1 MFTLPT
7 RFASVI
13 VTFATLFHQRT
24 WRYAQAL
31 LLGAILASGP
41 RTVASVLRV
50 LGLAQERRF
59 VNFHRVLSRAVWSSR
74 RASRL
79 VLALLLRRFVPT
91 GPILLGLDDTIER
104 RRGKCIRAKGIYR
117 DPVRSSDSH
126 FVKASGLR
134 WLSVMLLAP
143 IPWAHRV
150 WALPVLTA
158 LAPSARYHQERG
170 QRHKRLTDWAR
181 QLLRQVRRWLQ
192 ELAPERPLIVV
203 ADMSFAALEL
213 LAALAPEMTCI
224 TRLRLDAQL
233 YAPAPLRSP
242 GTPGRPRKK
251 GTRLPSLAAH
261 LVDPVTRWERVT
273 VPGWYGE
280 GPREIE
286 LATGTAA
293 WYHGGLPVLPIRWVL
308 IRDPLGRF
316 DSQALLATE
325 PALSAPE
332 IVQYFV
338 RRWQVEV
345 TFAEARRHLGLET
358 QRQWSDRA
366 IARTTPVLLA
376 LFSLVTLLANQLAPA
391 ERDYTRSAAWYP
403 KPQPTFSDA
412 LAAVRRHYWRHQ
424 HFRTSATHA
433 QMRKLPHALVAR
445 LIETVCYAA

>member
-1 MFTLPT
+1 MCTLPA

-13 VTFATLFHQRT
+13 VTFATLFRQRT

-31 LLGAILASGP
+31 LLGAILAPGS

-50 LGLAQERRF
+50 LGLAHERHF

-74 RASRL
+74 RASRRL
-79 VLALLLRRFVPT
+79 LALLLRRFVPT
-91 GPILLGLDDTIER
+91 GPILLGIDDTIER
-104 RRGKCIRAKGIYR
+104 RRGKRIRAKGIYR

-150 WALPVLTA
+150 WALPLLTA

-181 QLLRQVRRWLQ
+181 QLLRQVHRWLQ
-192 ELAPERPLIVV
+192 ELAPERPLLVV
-203 ADMSFAALEL
+203 ADASFAALEL
-213 LAALAPEMTCI
+213 LSALASEMTCI

-233 YAPAPLRSP
+233 YAPAPPRRP

-251 GTRLPSLAAH
+251 GARLPTLAAR
-261 LVDPVTRWERVT
+261 LADPATPWQRVT
-273 VPGWYGE
+273 VLGWYGE
-280 GPREIE
+280 GPRDIE
-286 LATGTAA
+286 LATGTAV
-293 WYHGGLPVLPIRWVL
+293 WYHSGLPVVPLRWVL
-308 IRDPLGRF
+308 LRDPLGRF
-316 DSQALLATE
+316 DPQALLATDPTLE
-325 PALSAPE
+325 PRA

-345 TFAEARRHLGLET
+345 TFAETRRHLGVET

-376 LFSLVTLLANQLAPA
+376 LFSLVTLLADQLPAA
-391 ERDYTRSAAWYP
+391 ERGAPRRAAWYP
-403 KPQPTFSDA
+403 KPVPTFSDA
-412 LAAVRRHYWRHQ
+412 LAAVRRHYWRDQ
-424 HFRTSATHA
+424 YFRASARGKTHHKF
-433 QMRKLPHALVAR
+433 RRALTAH
-445 LIETVCYAA
+445 LLDTVCYAA

>member
-1 MFTLPT
+1 MLRPCF
-7 RFASVI
+7 
-13 VTFATLFHQRT
+13 
-24 WRYAQAL
+24 
-31 LLGAILASGP
+31 LGAILAPGP
-41 RTVASVLRV
+41 RTIASVLRV

-59 VNFHRVLSRAVWSSR
+59 VNFHRVLNRAVWSSR
-74 RASRL
+74 QASRL
-79 VLALLLRRFVPT
+79 LLQQLLRRFVPT

-104 RRGKCIRAKGIYR
+104 RRGKRIRAKGIYR

-170 QRHKRLTDWAR
+170 ERHKRLTDWAR

-203 ADMSFAALEL
+203 ADTSFAALEL

-233 YAPAPLRSP
+233 YAPAPPRQA

-251 GTRLPSLAAH
+251 GARLPTLAVQ
-261 LVDPVTRWERVT
+261 LVDPATPWQRVT

-280 GPREIE
+280 GPRDIE
-286 LATGTAA
+286 LATGTAV
-293 WYHGGLPVLPIRWVL
+293 WYHSGLSVVPIRWVL
-308 IRDPLGRF
+308 VRDPLGRF
-316 DSQALLATE
+316 ESQALLATD
-325 PALSAPE
+325 PSLAAPE
-332 IVQYFV
+332 IVRYFV

-345 TFAEARRHLGLET
+345 TFEEARRHLGLET
-358 QRQWSDRA
+358 QRQWSERA

-376 LFSLVTLLANQLAPA
+376 LFSLVTLLADQLPA
-391 ERDYTRSAAWYP
+391 AARRSPRRAAWYP
-403 KPQPTFSDA
+403 KPIPTFSDT
-412 LAAVRRHYWRHQ
+412 LAAVRRHYWHQ
-424 HFRTSATHA
+424 RYFRTSARRGRHPKFSRTITAHW
-433 QMRKLPHALVAR
+433 LDTL
-445 LIETVCYAA
+445 CYAA